1 MRRVWEDAPKTLD
14 VILQDCSEVDLTC
27 LNYHWPSPF
36 MCGFASM
43 VLWGGAG
50 HSIKSC
56 QPIHT
61 DTLTSTLPRL
71 VLAGQHRWHDNQGFS
86 VGCFDDGCFMLF
98 HVVSCCFMLFHVVS
112 QSCLAWDFTFSRAS
126 NLPEAAG
133 AHDLQMELRFLRCSA
148 VTWRLRMG
156 DFTAF
161 TTKMIQDTHL
171 MRENGDW
178 PLEFGVSTQF
188 PDKPIRYI
196 KIKDEWRV
204 MLWFK

>member
-98 HVVSCCFMLFHVVS
+98 HVVSCCFTILFGMGLHFF
-112 QSCLAWDFTFSRAS
+112 QSIQLTRGS
-126 NLPEAAG
+126 
-133 AHDLQMELRFLRCSA
+133 RCSWPSDGAA
-148 VTWRLRMG
+148 VPEVQRCHV
-156 DFTAF
+156 AS
-161 TTKMIQDTHL
+161 
-171 MRENGDW
+171 ENGGFHCFYHQNDPRYSLDAGEW
-178 PLEFGVSTQF
+178 GLTTGIWG
-188 PDKPIRYI
+188 KYPISRQTH
-196 KIKDEWRV
+196 KIY
-204 MLWFK
+204 